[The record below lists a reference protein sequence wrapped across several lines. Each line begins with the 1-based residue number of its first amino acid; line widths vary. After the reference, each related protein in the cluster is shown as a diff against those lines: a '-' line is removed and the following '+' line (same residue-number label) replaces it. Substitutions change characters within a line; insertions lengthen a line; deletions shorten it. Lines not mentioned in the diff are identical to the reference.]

1 MAVSCLTNLSC
12 MLVELYRGLMA
23 LRKHLVLALVLD
35 FTTAATAA
43 TGQGTIIIGFIA
55 C

>member
-1 MAVSCLTNLSC
+1 MTVSCLTNLSC

-23 LRKHLVLALVLD
+23 LRKQLVLALVLVLG
-35 FTTAATAA
+35 FTTAA
-43 TGQGTIIIGFIA
+43 TGQGTIIIGIIA